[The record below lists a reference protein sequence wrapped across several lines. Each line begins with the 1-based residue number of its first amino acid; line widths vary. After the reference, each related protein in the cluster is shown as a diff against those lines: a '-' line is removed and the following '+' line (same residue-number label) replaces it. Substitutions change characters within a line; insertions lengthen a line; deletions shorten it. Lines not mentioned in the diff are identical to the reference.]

1 MKDFN
6 LNEQSKKPM
15 LRDSSG
21 RTPVEVG
28 LILTYMPME
37 VRALTYV
44 EKNQHSLSL
53 WKESQADQ
61 D

>member
-21 RTPVEVG
+21 RMPVEVG
-28 LILTYMPME
+28 LTLTYMPME
-37 VRALTYV
+37 VQALTYV
-44 EKNQHSLSL
+44 EKNQLSLNL

>member
-21 RTPVEVG
+21 RMPVEVG
-28 LILTYMPME
+28 LTLTYMPMA
-37 VRALTYV
+37 VQALTYV
-44 EKNQHSLSL
+44 EKNQLSLNL